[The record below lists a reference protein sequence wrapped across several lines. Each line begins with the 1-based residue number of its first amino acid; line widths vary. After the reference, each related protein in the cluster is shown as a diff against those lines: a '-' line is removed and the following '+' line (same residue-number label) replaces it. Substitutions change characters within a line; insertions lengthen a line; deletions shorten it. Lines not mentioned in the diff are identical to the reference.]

1 MSLKCILQG
10 QDSKN
15 LVTKV
20 ELNEHIADKNNPHK
34 VTAKQVGAF
43 HILGGVSNEDL
54 LAWADAQNCGG
65 SFFIN
70 PAETTINVPEKRW
83 WTGSLELNGAGKCL
97 TLISG
102 EGSTEFMWINSTS
115 SNNWIGWHRV
125 AMTDYLCNPNLLDNW
140 YFPNPVNQRG

>member
-15 LVTKV
+15 LATKV
-20 ELNEHIADKNNPHK
+20 ELNEHIADKNNPHE
-34 VTAKQVGAF
+34 VTAKQIGAF
-43 HILGGVSNEDL
+43 YSLGGVVNEDL
-54 LAWADAQNCGG
+54 LAWADAQDCGG

-70 PAETTINVPEKRW
+70 PAETTINVPEVRW

-102 EGSTEFMWINSTS
+102 EGSTEFMWINATS
-115 SNNWIGWHRV
+115 SGNWIGWHRV
-125 AMTDYLCNPNLLDNW
+125 AMIDYLCNPNLLDNW
-140 YFPNPVNQRG
+140 YFGDPVN